1 MSLRR
6 FLADP
11 LMSVGKTWRRLLK
24 LLGPGGEHR

>member
-11 LMSVGKTWRRLLK
+11 LMSVAKTWRRLLK
-24 LLGPGGEHR
+24 LLGIGVERR